1 MIPPAPTFREL
12 TTLYLTE
19 EIRRWGWVIGPHTYG
34 LPRVLEPGL
43 ATLSIGAFCS
53 IGPNVTIV
61 LGNHR
66 TDLIT
71 TYPFRAISDI
81 TGGCLWE
88 NADHCSEP
96 DHESRGN
103 VVIGHEVW
111 LGANSVVLSGVTIG
125 HGAIIGA
132 GSVVSRDIPPYAVAV
147 GNPAAVK
154 RFRFDEATIAQMLDT
169 NWWTW
174 TEAQVDKALPYILS
188 SDTKQFLAYAA
199 TVAQADVETPS
210 VESTDDVADGAFDN
224 STVER
229 NLQSK
234 QYQISKD
241 AINLRRGNMQTLTH
255 QDRLAV
261 IRSWVDLQLSGFSD
275 RTYSKSAAFEYFNH
289 LNRSNGDI
297 FILKVRE
304 GRADLAEK
312 PQEGRHVHYE
322 QALARAQRYHSFLWS
337 VAARFASQI
346 DATIAVHVGDGAF
359 ESEDAPVFS
368 FQKRRGQRCPLLPD
382 IDLIRVDFLT
392 APEFADNTP
401 YTAKSNSAIFAGVT
415 SGYEISPR
423 TIIANEVPRIRAGL
437 YFRRSPN
444 IHFRIPKIVDCDSPE
459 ARSFLEGLGFGDG
472 NIVSWQ
478 EQLKHKFMLS
488 MDGNGPSPARIAVG
502 LQSNCALIQYASE
515 HVLYYTD
522 SLLAGAHY
530 LSVTRDCEVE
540 TIIANEGAEPGHYAD
555 VARLGSEFVSNFLSH
570 DMVMHYGNE
579 MMRSYAELF
588 V

>member
-1 MIPPAPTFREL
+1 MTLPAPTFREL
-12 TTLYLTE
+12 TTLYLAE

-71 TYPFRAISDI
+71 TYPFRAISDV
-81 TGGCLWE
+81 TDGCLWG
-88 NADHCSEP
+88 NTAQCSEP
-96 DHESRGN
+96 DHESRGS

-132 GSVVSRDIPPYAVAV
+132 GSVVSRDVPPYAVVV

-199 TVAQADVETPS
+199 TVTQADVGTPS
-210 VESTDDVADGAFDN
+210 VESTEEVADGAFD
-224 STVER
+224 SATVER
-229 NLQSK
+229 RLRTNTCQDSEC
-234 QYQISKD
+234 
-241 AINLRRGNMQTLTH
+241 AITLRRSSMQTLSDR
-255 QDRLAV
+255 DRLAV
-261 IRSWVDLQLSGFSD
+261 IKSWVDLQLSGYSD
-275 RTYSKSAAFEYFNH
+275 HIYMKSAAFEYFEH
-289 LNRSNGDI
+289 LNRTCGDV
-297 FILKVRE
+297 FIVNVRE

-312 PQEGRHVHYE
+312 PQEGRHVHYD

-337 VAARFASQI
+337 VAARFPSQI
-346 DATIAVHVGDGAF
+346 ETTIAVHVGDGAF

-382 IDLIRVDFLT
+382 IDLIRVDFLS
-392 APEFADNTP
+392 ALEFADKTP
-401 YTAKSNSAIFAGVT
+401 YAAKRNSAIFAGAT

-437 YFRRSPN
+437 YFRRSSN
-444 IHFRIPKIVDCDSPE
+444 VHFHIPKIVDCDSLE

-502 LQSNCALIQYASE
+502 LQSNCTLIQYASD

-530 LSVTRDCEVE
+530 LSVTFDRDVE
-540 TIIANEGAEPGHYAD
+540 AILANERAEPGFYAD
-555 VARLGSEFVSNFLSH
+555 VARQGSEFVSNFLSH

-579 MMRSYAELF
+579 MMNRYADLF
-588 V
+588 A